1 MAGNTHGQLP
11 RLDSKLEGEKTPPAS
26 PTRRRQRGKQRLPN
40 TTHCVSPIAPP
51 VNLVKVEN
59 GFLWVDCQSE

>member
-1 MAGNTHGQLP
+1 MANYHDWILSWKAK
-11 RLDSKLEGEKTPPAS
+11 RLHRHRRPEEDSVANEDCQT
-26 PTRRRQRGKQRLPN
+26 QRIVYHLL
-40 TTHCVSPIAPP
+40 PIAPP